1 MYRLPCRM
9 NDTKV
14 VFELFGRANIT
25 TVDSDYREVKGNRNF
40 RKVELIGQLV
50 GARSWFR
57 LDRRQTGDSEP
68 SSGALVFR
76 PSVLA
81 KAGVTLQKGDRI
93 IEMSK
98 VAVDFNV
105 IKVAPMAPLRGGTLL
120 ISVEYEQQRKQKESV

>member
-25 TVDSDYREVKGNRNF
+25 TVDSDYREVKGNRKF
-40 RKVELIGQLV
+40 QRVELIGQLV

-57 LDRRQTGDSEP
+57 LDRRQTGDTEP

-93 IEMSK
+93 VEMAK
-98 VAVDFNV
+98 VTVDFNV